1 MEDMKNQK
9 DELNKIIKKLGES
22 IDSNAAKKINFK
34 QLDRVSKRLIEFFDE
49 CDECQNY
56 TYLILKFSEDTNRFL
71 DINKK
76 ELESFNS
83 NVKIIISHMQKKHNL
98 FVEGYFVSIYIALGL
113 IMGTAIGTSLKNLA
127 LGISLGMLIGV
138 AVGVAVDA
146 NYKKKGLVI

>member
-1 MEDMKNQK
+1 MKNQK
-9 DELNKIIKKLGES
+9 DKLNKIIKNLGES